1 MATNNGGT
9 DPISHLPETVMG
21 HILSLL
27 TMKEAV
33 ATRVLSKKWIQFW
46 ENHFLLL
53 HHLNFDSSHFRTRN
67 QTLFM
72 DYVDHVLH
80 LRGPIDIDK
89 LTLKYH
95 EFRHD
100 DLPRVSHWIHHAA
113 SRCHMKKLELEIH
126 HVFPHNLPRP
136 DPVWFPADVFS
147 GCSSLVEL
155 KLNND
160 FVFDVPPPTLPCLK
174 VLHVD
179 VRQPNINFLNCL
191 FGCSPVLENL
201 SIYGEL
207 PFDDDIGFR
216 FEISVPTITTL
227 KIELASPDDFE
238 GCSEHNFNIQTPNLQ
253 FLTIQDQI
261 FACYVIPELPSLVEA
276 NVGIGPDSRF
286 INNGDISEEEALRVM
301 LVLKGIRHARSLTLW
316 ETATA
321 ALGHAFDDFG
331 PLPKFP
337 NLLRLDLCID
347 SCYGWKLLPHFLT
360 NSPNLEFIK
369 MDKQVP
375 FVDEGEAAIVPDE
388 VTYGWDQPGARP
400 FCLGLNLKEIQ
411 MKSLW
416 RSGDEEDVLRYLL
429 WNSMVLET
437 MVINFS
443 EDALEGELDDEDM
456 IDIEDFPRV
465 SERRTGLG
473 WAKSKFQWKKLM
485 GCIDGAKSV

>member
-1 MATNNGGT
+1 MATNNGKMTNGGT
-9 DPISHLPETVMG
+9 DHISHLPETVME

-72 DYVDHVLH
+72 NYVDHVLH

-89 LTLKYH
+89 FTL
-95 EFRHD
+95 
-100 DLPRVSHWIHHAA
+100 
-113 SRCHMKKLELEIH
+113 
-126 HVFPHNLPRP
+126 N
-136 DPVWFPADVFS
+136 
-147 GCSSLVEL
+147 SLVEL

-160 FVFDVPPPTLPCLK
+160 FVFDVPPSTLPCLK

-179 VRQPNINFLNCL
+179 VRQPNVTFLNCL
-191 FGCSPVLENL
+191 FGCSPILENL

-216 FEISVPTITTL
+216 FEISIPTLITL
-227 KIELASPDDFE
+227 KIELASPDEFE

-261 FACYVIPELPSLVEA
+261 FASYVIPELPSLVEA
-276 NVGIGPDSRF
+276 NVGIGPGSRF

-301 LVLKGIRHARSLTLW
+301 LVLKGIRIARSLTLW

-321 ALGHAFDDFG
+321 AIGHAFDDFG
-331 PLPKFP
+331 PLPTFP

-375 FVDEGEAAIVPDE
+375 FVDEEEAEIVLDE
-388 VTYGWDQPGARP
+388 VTYGWDQPRARP
-400 FCLGLNLKEIQ
+400 FCLVLNLKEIQ

-416 RSGDEEDVLRYLL
+416 RSGDEEDVIRYLL

-437 MVINFS
+437 MTINFS

-456 IDIEDFPRV
+456 IDIEELPRG
-465 SERRTGLG
+465 SDRCQLI
-473 WAKSKFQWKKLM
+473 F
-485 GCIDGAKSV
+485 D